1 MPARPAVGVREIA
14 LRILTLTGMSSES
27 ILAHVSALQ
36 PGSVAKLY
44 ENVWSVVAVQRALPP
59 LARQLIMRLAYLD
72 APADVTLWV
81 ATTDGANMERLADTL
96 TKMRAVHVLDE
107 PPGAEAQGVDA
118 RAVMLANAFRE
129 QLRRAL
135 SQRDT
140 SPWAKGREV
149 NCADPATQPQQ
160 LRVWAQRRWESLL
173 HYMVGPALE
182 ASSRPEPG
190 WKPPKEVKDELLA
203 DTCAGSSLMQQM
215 THTAPKISEAGFQ
228 FLVRPARSQVW
239 QLLMDIIYRRRKT
252 DASKAD
258 QLLAMVFQLSF
269 CSLGAGYSLDALTK
283 AQQELMVLL
292 GHVGLVYF
300 RPHAPRR
307 FFPTHLVVDLCSE
320 APGGGVKAS
329 IDSTVDVSAHNSD
342 RDAEVQDG
350 KFLIVETN
358 FRIYA
363 YTTSVL
369 QEQILR
375 LFAQIIYKL
384 PHLLIG
390 VITRASIRNA
400 LTRGISASQIIG
412 YMQTHAHPECG
423 GLLEENI
430 TDQIRFWEAERK
442 RIRAEPAVAYTSFA
456 SEQGFDLAVRE
467 ARALTYAPDLAE
479 DNVGKPK
486 IASACL
492 YQDKS
497 ELIIVV
503 AASKKEDM
511 RTFIEKNVT

>member
-1 MPARPAVGVREIA
+1 M
-14 LRILTLTGMSSES
+14 
-27 ILAHVSALQ
+27 
-36 PGSVAKLY
+36 
-44 ENVWSVVAVQRALPP
+44 
-59 LARQLIMRLAYLD
+59 
-72 APADVTLWV
+72 
-81 ATTDGANMERLADTL
+81 
-96 TKMRAVHVLDE
+96 
-107 PPGAEAQGVDA
+107 
-118 RAVMLANAFRE
+118 
-129 QLRRAL
+129 
-135 SQRDT
+135 
-140 SPWAKGREV
+140 
-149 NCADPATQPQQ
+149 
-160 LRVWAQRRWESLL
+160 
-173 HYMVGPALE
+173 
-182 ASSRPEPG
+182 
-190 WKPPKEVKDELLA
+190 
-203 DTCAGSSLMQQM
+203 
-215 THTAPKISEAGFQ
+215 
-228 FLVRPARSQVW
+228 
-239 QLLMDIIYRRRKT
+239 
-252 DASKAD
+252 
-258 QLLAMVFQLSF
+258 
-269 CSLGAGYSLDALTK
+269 
-283 AQQELMVLL
+283 
-292 GHVGLVYF
+292 
-300 RPHAPRR
+300 
-307 FFPTHLVVDLCSE
+307 
-320 APGGGVKAS
+320 
-329 IDSTVDVSAHNSD
+329 
-342 RDAEVQDG
+342 
-350 KFLIVETN
+350 IVETN

-479 DNVGKPK
+479 DNVGKPR